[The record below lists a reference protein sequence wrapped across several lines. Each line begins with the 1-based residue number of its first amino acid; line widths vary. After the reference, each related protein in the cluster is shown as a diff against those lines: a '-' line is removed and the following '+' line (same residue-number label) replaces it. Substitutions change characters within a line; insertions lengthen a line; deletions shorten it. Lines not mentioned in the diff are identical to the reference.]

1 MLTRPL
7 TQKLN
12 VVKRFMWVPGMELAK
27 EKENLH
33 LGEGHWLVTHSE
45 NAESCEPS
53 GEITSK

>member
-27 EKENLH
+27 EE
-33 LGEGHWLVTHSE
+33 E
-45 NAESCEPS
+45 ESLR
-53 GEITSK
+53 